1 MWSPL
6 LGSARRGFCTFNVLI
21 SQFSLPCGWFGVAP
35 NHCCRRLLALA
46 YTLLDCPLPG
56 SARRRTTDTALE
68 YRHATHIS
76 TKMSLT
82 ATTVADGNPRGAEP
96 SKGQTE
102 NAYKS
107 ASQPQVT
114 LDPRGAEPARGR
126 THTTQ
131 HGITTHFRECRP
143 RIRAARNQREE
154 GTVSKKGNIT

>member
-1 MWSPL
+1 
-6 LGSARRGFCTFNVLI
+6 
-21 SQFSLPCGWFGVAP
+21 
-35 NHCCRRLLALA
+35 
-46 YTLLDCPLPG
+46 
-56 SARRRTTDTALE
+56 
-68 YRHATHIS
+68 
-76 TKMSLT
+76 MSLT
-82 ATTVADGNPRGAEP
+82 ATTVDDGNPRGAEP

-102 NAYKS
+102 HAYKS